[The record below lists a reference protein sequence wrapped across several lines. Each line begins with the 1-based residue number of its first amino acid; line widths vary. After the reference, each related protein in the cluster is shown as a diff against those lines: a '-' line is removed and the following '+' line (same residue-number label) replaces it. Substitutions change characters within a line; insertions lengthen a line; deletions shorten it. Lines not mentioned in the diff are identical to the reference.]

1 MNSPVSLR
9 LWAWDW
15 RWGAVIPLAVFIG
28 WIACALAGNPAFW
41 IAFVGLILYG
51 ALLRQSIRKPMLFVF
66 IFLAVL
72 MLLPSFYFRSTGD
85 NPVYVSTLL
94 APIGLALVAVRWQ
107 SSSRH
112 LDSVGR
118 GLLAFLL
125 GVGLSLPFA
134 FALSGDNVG
143 RESLFRW
150 LMLAQMAL
158 VYWIIRTNCSA
169 AACARIVPWLII
181 AAVISAA
188 YGSFD
193 FFWPV
198 PIPHPAADQFIW
210 LESATLR
217 RAQGVFYE
225 SCNFANFCG
234 FFLLVTAG
242 ALLTGREHLLR
253 IRRVYLL
260 FFVVVLA
267 LAVLFAFSRSAWG
280 SVLLSL
286 FVLVFVCRKARLG
299 RALLFSTALGIPILL
314 LGLWAPEIWQYLV
327 TVRIGDFSR
336 ILIDPD
342 SVSSGR
348 LSTWAQVISIL
359 FDNPQYL
366 LFGIGYKTLPF
377 TRLFHG
383 EIITDNGY
391 LSLLLETG
399 VLGLSGFL
407 VFSRSVLGTFLA
419 LARSARGV
427 AAFWSA
433 VLFSFWCGECVQM
446 LAADAHTYWRNLIVF
461 TALMACTLNLYESEP
476 SRQGSTSGWDER
488 PAL

>member
-1 MNSPVSLR
+1 MNSSVSPR
-9 LWAWDW
+9 PWTWDW
-15 RWGAVIPLAVFIG
+15 RWGAVIPLAAFIG
-28 WIACALAGNPAFW
+28 WIACALADNLVFW
-41 IAFVGLILYG
+41 IAFGGFVLYG
-51 ALLRQSIRKPMLFVF
+51 AFVRESIRKPMLFVF
-66 IFLAVL
+66 VFLAVL
-72 MLLPSFYFRSTGD
+72 MLLPPFYFRSTGD
-85 NPVYVSTLL
+85 NPVYISTLL
-94 APIGLALVAVRWQ
+94 TPAGLALVAVRWQ
-107 SSSRH
+107 RSSRP
-112 LDSVGR
+112 LDSVGK
-118 GLLAFLL
+118 GLLTFLL
-125 GVGLSLPFA
+125 GIGLSLPFA
-134 FALSGDNVG
+134 FALSGDDVG

-158 VYWIIRTNCSA
+158 VYWIIRTSCSE

-188 YGSFD
+188 YGTFD

-198 PIPHPAADQFIW
+198 PLPHPAADQFIW

-242 ALLTGREHLLR
+242 ALLTGRERVLR
-253 IRRVYLL
+253 IRRIYLL
-260 FFVVVLA
+260 SFVVVLA

-286 FVLVFVCRKARLG
+286 FVLVLVSRKARLG
-299 RALLFSTALGIPILL
+299 RALLFSTTLGIPLL
-314 LGLWAPEIWQYLV
+314 LVGLWAPEIWQYLV

-348 LSTWAQVISIL
+348 LSIWARVISIL
-359 FDNPQYL
+359 FDNPQYF

-399 VLGLSGFL
+399 ILGLSGFL

-419 LARSARGV
+419 LARSAPG
-427 AAFWSA
+427 ATAFWSA

-461 TALMACTLNLYESEP
+461 TALTACTLNLSESEL
-476 SRQGSTSGWDER
+476 SRQRLTSGLNER
-488 PAL
+488 PA